1 MAAPLLALPANLP
14 AAAAELPG
22 TVKAALPVLTVMMIN
37 GVRDLLFASLILVG
51 GWMLSRWAGRRVH
64 SVLSHSQY
72 VDPTIKPLMAGF
84 VRYFILAITVVA
96 VLSQFGVQTTSLIA
110 LMGAAG
116 LAVGLAM
123 QGTLSNVAS
132 GVMLLILRPFKVGDY
147 IVIADNNIGGTTREI
162 GLFTTVLITPDMV
175 YTSVPN
181 SKLFASA
188 ITNYTR
194 EATRRINIVVGIDY
208 KDDINIAQ
216 TVLLDIMSNDPRI
229 LREPAPIAPVEAL
242 ADSSVNLIARCF
254 VPNAEYW
261 NVYFDMQKAI
271 KQRFDAAGISIP
283 YPQRVMTVR
292 EVSVNSEGDAKTP
305 LVEGHTE
312 LPDKKPN

>member
-1 MAAPLLALPANLP
+1 MPAPLLALPTSLP
-14 AAAAELPG
+14 SAAELPE
-22 TVKAALPVLTVMMIN
+22 TVMAVLPALSVMMLN
-37 GVRDLLFASLILVG
+37 GARDFLFAVMILAA
-51 GWMLSRWAGRRVH
+51 GWMFSRWAGRRVRD
-64 SVLSHSQY
+64 VLSHVHY
-72 VDPTIKPLMAGF
+72 IDPTIKPLMAGF
-84 VRYFILAITVVA
+84 VRYFILTITVVA

-110 LMGAAG
+110 LLGAAG

-147 IVIADNNIGGTTREI
+147 IVVAGDNIGGTTREI
-162 GLFTTVLITPDMV
+162 GLFTTVLITPDMM
-175 YTSVPN
+175 YISVPN
-181 SKLFASA
+181 SKLFANA

-208 KDDINIAQ
+208 KDDIDKAQ
-216 TVLLDIMSNDPRI
+216 GVLLDIMTSDPRV
-229 LREPAPIAPVEAL
+229 LPDPAPIAPVEAL

-261 NVYFDMQKAI
+261 NVYFDIQKAI

-283 YPQRVMTVR
+283 FPQRVMTVR
-292 EVSVNSEGDAKTP
+292 DLSANSEDSAAKTP
-305 LVEGHTE
+305 LVEDHTRQ
-312 LPDKKPN
+312 PDKKPN